1 MTLVTSGTV
10 STPRY
15 PDIISVAIT
24 DMVQQGFKIT
34 QISIHFFGRS
44 FVQEG
49 DALKCSKVLE
59 EENNITF
66 VPAGVLGG
74 LDLQYP
80 FGEFHKKLEENGT
93 YADVKF
99 KVELTGIRHIR
110 ENNFGKRVRMIES
123 TVKGPLR
130 TITPAITTSS

>member
-24 DMVQQGFKIT
+24 DMVQQGFKIM
-34 QISIHFFGRS
+34 QISIIFL
-44 FVQEG
+44 EG
-49 DALKCSKVLE
+49 PLFKKGMHCKCSKVLE
-59 EENNITF
+59 EEDNITF

-80 FGEFHKKLEENGT
+80 FDEFHKKLEREW
-93 YADVKF
+93 DVC
-99 KVELTGIRHIR
+99 
-110 ENNFGKRVRMIES
+110 
-123 TVKGPLR
+123 
-130 TITPAITTSS
+130 